1 MAITCNDH
9 FMTRTEHET
18 WFAREVPARWL
29 QSPPHLSVDSDE
41 IVVVLPVADDT
52 DLRTFRAETKAERIE
67 IAARGQELFG
77 RTVSWGVR
85 RGGEV
90 HLFTHLATPAM
101 TRLRQPERLVLDTL
115 VAGGVARSRSEA
127 LAWCV
132 KHVGAG
138 EAAWLQELRD
148 ALQTVDKVRR
158 DGPATPGST

>member
-1 MAITCNDH
+1 
-9 FMTRTEHET
+9 MTHHEHDT
-18 WFAREVPARWL
+18 WFTHEVPDGWL
-29 QSPPHLSVDSDE
+29 MGPPELSVDSDE

-52 DLRTFRAETKAERIE
+52 DLRAFRAETKAERIE
-67 IAARGQELFG
+67 IATRAQELFG

-85 RGGEV
+85 RGSDV

-115 VAGGVARSRSEA
+115 VAGGVARSRSDA

-138 EAAWLQELRD
+138 EADWLQELRD

-158 DGPATPGST
+158 DGPATPRSD